1 MKFVTYIGTV
11 NDVQRGLDERSE
23 APDRTLRPKT
33 VAAMPD
39 RVVTSRLSG

>member
-1 MKFVTYIGTV
+1 MKFISYIGMV

-33 VAAMPD
+33 VTAMSD
-39 RVVTSRLSG
+39 RVVTSRLSR